1 MRTENGAVSTVAGS
15 GGRRRHGRSA
25 RRILAA
31 LAAAMAV
38 AGCDGLADM
47 AGAPQPV
54 AFPPSAAAALHNPAA
69 TFTVGVFPT
78 GAASVRV
85 GDTVGFTLYSSAAGY
100 GQVYLLNTSGRVVA
114 LAENL
119 PVAAGER
126 AAFPAPGAGF
136 VLRASPPAGVERV
149 LFLVTRAPFA
159 GFAGSAAGPAM
170 LAGSADAFV
179 GRLAAAAA
187 ALPGGSW
194 AAAETRVEVAAG
206 I

>member
-1 MRTENGAVSTVAGS
+1 MRSGNGAVSTVAGS
-15 GGRRRHGRSA
+15 GGA

-31 LAAAMAV
+31 LAAAAAV
-38 AGCDGLADM
+38 AGCGGLADM
-47 AGAPQPV
+47 AGGPQPV
-54 AFPPSAAAALHNPAA
+54 ALPPPAAAALHNPAA

-78 GAASVRV
+78 GAASIRV

-100 GQVYLLNTSGRVVA
+100 GQVYLLNTSGKVVA

-126 AAFPAPGAGF
+126 TVFPGPGAGF

-159 GFAGSAAGPAM
+159 GFAEPASGPAT
-170 LAGSADAFV
+170 LAISADAFV
-179 GRLAAAAA
+179 GSLAAAAA
-187 ALPGGSW
+187 ALPGDGW
-194 AAAETRVEVAAG
+194 AAAETRVG
-206 I
+206 ISDGV